1 MDDKE
6 LFKSFAARLTTLRE
20 ERGWDKEQAA
30 RRVECSPQYYGRL
43 ESGEKGC
50 SLQFLS
56 NLARAFAVDVTDLF
70 CFPDT
75 ADRHGIADLLRVAP
89 PDVRRRAI
97 DAALKILAPQYTEAV
112 EDAREPRSR
121 IHHKR
126 GG

>member
-6 LFKSFAARLTTLRE
+6 LFKLFAARLRTLRDE
-20 ERGWDKEQAA
+20 AGWDKEQAA

-75 ADRHGIADLLRVAP
+75 ADRHRVADLLRVAP
-89 PDVRRRAI
+89 PETRRRAI
-97 DAALKILAPQYTEAV
+97 EAALKILAPLQTEAF
-112 EDAREPRSR
+112 EE
-121 IHHKR
+121 
-126 GG
+126 G